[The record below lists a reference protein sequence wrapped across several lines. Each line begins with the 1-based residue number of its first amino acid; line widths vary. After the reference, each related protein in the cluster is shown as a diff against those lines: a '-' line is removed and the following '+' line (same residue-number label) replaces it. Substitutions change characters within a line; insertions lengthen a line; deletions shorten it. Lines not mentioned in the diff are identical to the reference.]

1 MNFFVF
7 AAVFVSLGL
16 GHARVQAQ
24 VDKAVPAAGIIPR
37 PDEAA
42 VVFQTLPDIQIE
54 LDDGRKA
61 ALSTLWQERPLLLT
75 LVFSRC
81 YGVCS
86 PFLKTIR
93 SVADDVGGTA
103 KDYDFLVL
111 SFDSRDT
118 TDEMKIM
125 AETTGAAGHAGWHF
139 GIATEADIAR
149 LTEAIGFQFQW
160 NETSQQYDHP
170 ATLVALSETGKV
182 VRVVTGGALS
192 HARFSEVVSELRGD
206 FVPIYPTEADVLY
219 RCFEFG
225 ADGVVRP
232 SWGLLILVY
241 PAAITLLL
249 TLTIFGFTRQ
259 RRQPAPTTK
268 PTSKAKSA
276 LQTSP

>member
-1 MNFFVF
+1 MMKGT
-7 AAVFVSLGL
+7 AVLASVICLASGQ
-16 GHARVQAQ
+16 VQA
-24 VDKAVPAAGIIPR
+24 DKAASPPSAIPR

-42 VVFQTLPDIQIE
+42 AVFHPLPDIQIE
-54 LDDGRKA
+54 LADGHKA
-61 ALSTLWQERPLLLT
+61 ALSTLWKERPLLLT

-103 KDYDFLVL
+103 QEYDFLVL

-125 AETTGAAGHAGWHF
+125 AEATGAGGRVGWHF
-139 GIATEADIAR
+139 GIASEADIAR
-149 LTEAIGFQFQW
+149 LTQAIGFQFQW
-160 NETSQQYDHP
+160 NETAQQYDHP
-170 ATLVALSETGKV
+170 ATLVAVSETGKV
-182 VRVVTGGALS
+182 VRVVTGGAIS
-192 HARFSEVVSELRGD
+192 HARFSEVISELHGD
-206 FVPIYPTEADVLY
+206 FVPIYPTDADVLF

-232 SWGLLILVY
+232 SWGMLILVY

-249 TLTIFGFTRQ
+249 TVVIFYIVRYRKTPLPQ
-259 RRQPAPTTK
+259 AAPIPA
-268 PTSKAKSA
+268 S
-276 LQTSP
+276 SP

>member
-1 MNFFVF
+1 MKCS
-7 AAVFVSLGL
+7 AVIAFIICLGL
-16 GHARVQAQ
+16 GQ
-24 VDKAVPAAGIIPR
+24 VPAQADNTVSTASTIPR

-42 VVFQTLPDIQIE
+42 VVFQPMPDIQIE

-61 ALSTLWQERPLLLT
+61 AFSTLWKERPLLLT

-103 KDYDFLVL
+103 KEYDFLVL

-125 AETTGAAGHAGWHF
+125 AETTGAGGRAGWHF
-139 GIATEADIAR
+139 GIASEADIAR
-149 LTEAIGFQFQW
+149 LTQAIGFQFQW
-160 NETSQQYDHP
+160 NETAQQYDHP
-170 ATLVALSETGKV
+170 ATLVAVSEKGKV

-192 HARFSEVVSELRGD
+192 RARFSEVVSELRGD
-206 FVPIYPTEADVLY
+206 FVPIYPTDADVLF
-219 RCFEFG
+219 RCFEFS
-225 ADGVVRP
+225 ADGVARP

-249 TLTIFGFTRQ
+249 TVTIFCLVRLRKTPLPRANQ
-259 RRQPAPTTK
+259 VR
-268 PTSKAKSA
+268 KS
-276 LQTSP
+276 SP